1 MKGIPV
7 GCYRIMNWHLHLEAR
22 DLLYP
27 TGWMLQKN
35 LNVVIPVKWIWFDL
49 IRLRISG
56 FIQEVCSIPHLSLS
70 LSLCV
75 SRKAKNLGTCS
86 MCSLISMIEIIFVR
100 IHPPSF
106 RTWSEVLEKV
116 SSLGKGED
124 LKRAIYLKY
133 LVKTLYASPCMW
145 RYWVLES
152 T

>member
-27 TGWMLQKN
+27 TGWMLEKN
-35 LNVVIPVKWIWFDL
+35 LNVVIPVKWIWFYL

-70 LSLCV
+70 LSLG
-75 SRKAKNLGTCS
+75 RKAKNVGICS
-86 MCSLISMIEIIFVR
+86 YVFTDKYDRNYLCPYTPTIFQNLIWSPGESEFIWKRWRSQKSHIFEVSRKNALCFSLHVAIL
-100 IHPPSF
+100 SF
-106 RTWSEVLEKV
+106 
-116 SSLGKGED
+116 
-124 LKRAIYLKY
+124 
-133 LVKTLYASPCMW
+133 
-145 RYWVLES
+145 WVN